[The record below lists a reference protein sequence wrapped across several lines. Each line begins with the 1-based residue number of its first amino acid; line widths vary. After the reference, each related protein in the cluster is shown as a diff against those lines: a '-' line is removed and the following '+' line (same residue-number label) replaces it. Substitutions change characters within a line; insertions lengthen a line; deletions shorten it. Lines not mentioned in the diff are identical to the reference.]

1 MIAKN
6 IFIENKNIKCSFYY
20 FLDRK
25 INSTSVEISNVQ
37 LLIDSKI
44 TNISFFNRILK
55 PIVHKELHSSRVEI
69 GLSRNESEI
78 IGMFVS
84 YDIIYVL
91 KNKVLYDVQEF
102 ADNKRFEWDGVLIDE
117 SSTYI
122 EI

>member
-6 IFIENKNIKCSFYY
+6 ISIENNKVKCAFYY

-37 LLIDSKI
+37 LLIDDKI
-44 TNISFFNRILK
+44 TNISFFDRILK
-55 PIVHKELHSSRVEI
+55 PIVHKELHSSGVEI
-69 GLSRNESEI
+69 GLSRKESEI
-78 IGMFVS
+78 IGMIVS
-84 YDIIYVL
+84 DDMVNVL
-91 KNKVLYDVQEF
+91 KNKVLNDVQEF
-102 ADNKRFEWDGVLIDE
+102 ADNKEFEWDGVLIDE